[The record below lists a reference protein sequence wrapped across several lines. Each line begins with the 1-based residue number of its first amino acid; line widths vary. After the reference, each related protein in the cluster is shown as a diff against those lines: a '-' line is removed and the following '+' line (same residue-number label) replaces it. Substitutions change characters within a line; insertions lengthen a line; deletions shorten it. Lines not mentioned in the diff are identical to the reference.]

1 VQVHELLL
9 PLQPVTS
16 SENERPIKRKNENET
31 MRQKRFKG
39 TSEKTRRFATL
50 NKMHEEQ
57 LRIFKNIDTNI
68 SVLASNSTIMAE
80 NISRYVNVILNVN
93 EEEV

>member
-1 VQVHELLL
+1 MKGQLKE
-9 PLQPVTS
+9 
-16 SENERPIKRKNENET
+16 KMK
-31 MRQKRFKG
+31 MRQCDKKDSRGHQKKR
-39 TSEKTRRFATL
+39 RRFATL